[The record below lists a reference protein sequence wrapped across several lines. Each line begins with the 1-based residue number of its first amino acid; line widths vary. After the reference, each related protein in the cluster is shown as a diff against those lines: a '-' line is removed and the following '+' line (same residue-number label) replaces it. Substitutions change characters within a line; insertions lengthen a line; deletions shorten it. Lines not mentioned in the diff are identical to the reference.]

1 MVKDEYSP
9 LNRMWVPTDIFKVI
23 NNEDLYNADTL
34 FGQGYY
40 NLLKVSRKSKVTWN
54 LPTWRKNITGGW
66 QIIMANGILNP
77 QFIKDLANRPAF
89 TLKGKETEE
98 MTQLLDEMAQYGLIG
113 GDVNANVIN
122 GVDAMYSGII
132 RGDYSYVDK
141 TWNLIKNVDKKLS
154 ERYSAIDD
162 YTKMVIYRNKRDSFA
177 KKLYGANY
185 DTLNQTQQEQVR
197 AAAAEETKQTT
208 PTFSRLPPFY
218 RALAKIPLG
227 DFLSFKLEAVRSLSM
242 IFKTAS
248 DDIKKSMDPKLSAVQ
263 RAEYAR
269 TGLAKIMGVSGA
281 ISMSYI
287 IPGMIESA
295 LGFDDEDEIEDM
307 KSLRPNWMS
316 GDNLIV
322 KRADSNG
329 NISVYDMTMEDTYGE
344 ISSMIIN
351 STKGEFGEVFKVFSD
366 AVRVNMVVNMLTNLA
381 NKKDQYG
388 RPLFESYDSGMTQS
402 WKVAMYLGKETVFP
416 PFLYSSIRDAG
427 YTAEQ
432 TGESILMLSG
442 ENVLKR
448 SLIRDYQY
456 NIGQQFYFDAVGV
469 AEGIKKDEQYTN
481 LTGTAYENRLADID
495 KLRQKYEAIVRYG
508 KLYDNNDMIKSAK
521 SAIKKYYGKDEERYI
536 LYGQM
541 K

>member
-1 MVKDEYSP
+1 
-9 LNRMWVPTDIFKVI
+9 
-23 NNEDLYNADTL
+23 
-34 FGQGYY
+34 
-40 NLLKVSRKSKVTWN
+40 
-54 LPTWRKNITGGW
+54 
-66 QIIMANGILNP
+66 
-77 QFIKDLANRPAF
+77 
-89 TLKGKETEE
+89 
-98 MTQLLDEMAQYGLIG
+98 
-113 GDVNANVIN
+113 
-122 GVDAMYSGII
+122 
-132 RGDYSYVDK
+132 
-141 TWNLIKNVDKKLS
+141 
-154 ERYSAIDD
+154 
-162 YTKMVIYRNKRDSFA
+162 
-177 KKLYGANY
+177 
-185 DTLNQTQQEQVR
+185 
-197 AAAAEETKQTT
+197 
-208 PTFSRLPPFY
+208 
-218 RALAKIPLG
+218 
-227 DFLSFKLEAVRSLSM
+227 M

-322 KRADSNG
+322 KKADSNG
-329 NISVYDMTMEDTYGE
+329 NVSVYDMTMEDTYGE
-344 ISSMIIN
+344 ISSMVVN
-351 STKGEFGEVFKVFSD
+351 LTKGELGEV
-366 AVRVNMVVNMLTNLA
+366 LNLS

-388 RPLFESYDSGMTQS
+388 RPLFESYDSNMTS
-402 WKVAMYLGKETVFP
+402 TWKVAMYLMKETVIP
-416 PFLYSSIRDAG
+416 PFLYSSVRDAG

-442 ENVLKR
+442 DNVLKR